1 MREGVLNLLGIAHPQ
16 VRFVPIASYDV
27 GNRCAEITAPDD
39 RYLHDFLRLSE
50 RLNKLH
56 IVHTNPLYR

>member
-39 RYLHDFLRLSE
+39 RYLHELLRLSE